1 MKCWRVV
8 GVVVASVF
16 LGCAVAPYRQA
27 ETYISQKEYR
37 QALQIYLK
45 ALNPRMQN
53 GKRVIAYE
61 PEAMTGVGVVLWHM
75 KRYNTSVRVLGQVV
89 RRTPQYG
96 KALYYLGGSYE
107 SLNKLDKA
115 GEIYRRYALLDQS
128 DPYREFLR
136 WRSDW
141 CDRRLA
147 GQNARKAVADEASVN
162 LASLPKESVAV
173 LYFQNLSRSAWSPL
187 QKGLAQLIIND
198 LSSVE
203 PLVVADRE
211 KVQRSM
217 EAMGWTVQA
226 MAQDNRSVQVA
237 RLLGSR
243 TLVKGSFKILPNQR
257 IELSYG
263 SVYVSESRTPEY
275 VKLTGALQDL
285 IPLEKRMVRR
295 LIADMGIR
303 LNAEQDRLISAS
315 GTRELKAFLHYCN
328 GLNDMDAGKFES
340 AQGNFKKALALDP
353 DFFLAQ
359 DWVADPA
366 VYRAAHA
373 SQFAAMN
380 AVVERMMSGTGHGP
394 GPGAAAGLYTVS
406 TAGRLEELGVLMD
419 AGFLPGNDSRD
430 MADTDFAATGGP
442 DILPGALPAA
452 PAPPYTPARW
462 VLPGPPSPP
471 SRR

>member
-8 GVVVASVF
+8 GVVAASLV
-16 LGCAVAPYRQA
+16 LGCAVSPYRQA
-27 ETYISQKEYR
+27 ETYIFQKEYK

-61 PEAMTGVGVVLWHM
+61 PEAMTGVGAVLWHM
-75 KRYNTSVRVLGQVV
+75 KRYNTAVRVLGQVV
-89 RRTPQYG
+89 RKTPQYG

-107 SLNKLDKA
+107 SMNSLDKA

-147 GQNARKAVADEASVN
+147 GQNVRKAAGDESSINV
-162 LASLPKESVAV
+162 ASLPKESVAV
-173 LYFQNLSRSAWSPL
+173 LYFQNLSKNTWAPL

-203 PLVVADRE
+203 PLLVTDRE
-211 KVQRSM
+211 KVQRTM
-217 EAMGWTVQA
+217 ETMKWTVQA
-226 MAQDNRSVQVA
+226 MSQDSRSVQVGK
-237 RLLGSR
+237 LLGAR
-243 TLVKGSFKILPNQR
+243 TLVKGSYRILPNQR

-263 SVYVSESRTPEY
+263 SVYVSESRTPEF

-285 IPLEKRMVRR
+285 ITLEKRMVRR

-303 LNAEQDRLISAS
+303 LNAEQERLISAS
-315 GTRELKAFLHYCN
+315 GTRDIRAFLYYCN
-328 GLNDMDAGKFES
+328 GLNDMDAGKFEV
-340 AQGNFKKALALDP
+340 AQGNFRKALALDP

-380 AVVERMMSGTGHGP
+380 ALVERMMSGAGRGP
-394 GPGAAAGLYTVS
+394 GPGAAAGAYAVS
-406 TAGRLEELGVLMD
+406 TSGRLEELGFLMD

-430 MADTDFAATGGP
+430 MADSDLAAAGGP
-442 DILPGALPAA
+442 NVVPGTLPAA

-471 SRR
+471 SRH